1 MSTTP
6 QIQKHGLI
14 PIMADLKLEAKRL
27 DLWNLFLPEDDR
39 GAGLLNPEYAPIAKL
54 TGWSP
59 SLAPEALNCSAPDT
73 GNMELLSRFGTPE
86 QQENW
91 LKPLLAGKNRF
102 IFSMTE
108 PEVASG
114 GLPALFA
121 PIPNSPLLWA

>member
-1 MSTTP
+1 ME
-6 QIQKHGLI
+6 
-14 PIMADLKLEAKRL
+14 DLKSEAKRR

-39 GAGLLNPEYAPIAKL
+39 GAGLSNPEYAPIAEL
-54 TGWSP
+54 TGRSP
-59 SLAPEALNCSAPDT
+59 SLAPEALNCSPPDT

-91 LKPLLAGKNRF
+91 LKPLLAGEIRS
-102 IFSMTE
+102 IFSMTK

-121 PIPNSPLLWA
+121 PIPNSSSLWA